1 MTKKDDA
8 LKLARLFH
16 TTYERLAP
24 NFGYETRTDTKVFDP
39 LSANGQLMLAVCSEI
54 YCALVAQPEQ
64 ESSQPEQVTHKYSL
78 ELPSGTDGK
87 IRFAKV
93 WWHDCKAEGNEI
105 LHRLCISV
113 EEPKQEP
120 ALCCG
125 EYQTC
130 KKDCNRRHVYQ
141 ALKPV

>member
-1 MTKKDDA
+1 MTKDEA
-8 LKLARLFH
+8 LKMALEALEEAH
-16 TTYERLAP
+16 HVIEHNQLLTYLR
-24 NFGYETRTDTKVFDP
+24 
-39 LSANGQLMLAVCSEI
+39 GQDAKKRRQAITAIKE
-54 YCALVAQPEQ
+54 ALAQPE
-64 ESSQPEQVTHKYSL
+64 PVTHKYSL
-78 ELPSGTDGK
+78 ELPSGTDGE

-93 WWHDCKAEGNEI
+93 WWHDCKAEGDEI

-113 EEPKQEP
+113 EEPVQDK

-130 KKDCNRRHVYQ
+130 KKDCNRRRVYQ